1 MKTTIDLPDDI
12 LHRAKIVA
20 VQRKTTLKELDIQGL
35 EHATRHPEED
45 ADQARKDRAS
55 RLIAAL
61 QASNTEPMKPL
72 SRNEIY
78 GRHAG
83 RWTR

>member
-20 VQRKTTLKELDIQGL
+20 VQRKTTLKELVIQGL
-35 EHATRHPEED
+35 EHATRHPAED
-45 ADQARKDRAS
+45 ADQARKERAA

-72 SRNEIY
+72 SRNAIY
-78 GRHAG
+78 DRHAG
-83 RWTR
+83 RRSR

>member
-20 VQRKTTLKELDIQGL
+20 VQRKTTLKELVIQGL
-35 EHATRHPEED
+35 EHATRHPAED
-45 ADQARKDRAS
+45 ADKMRKERVAG
-55 RLIAAL
+55 LIAAL
-61 QASNTEPMKPL
+61 QASNIEPMKPL
-72 SRNEIY
+72 SRSEIY

-83 RWTR
+83 RWNA

>member
-20 VQRKTTLKELDIQGL
+20 VQRKTTLKELVIQGL
-35 EHATRHPEED
+35 EHATRHSAED
-45 ADQARKDRAS
+45 AEKVRKERVAG
-55 RLIAAL
+55 LIAAL

-72 SRNEIY
+72 SRSEIY
-78 GRHAG
+78 DRHAG
-83 RWTR
+83 RWSA

>member
-20 VQRKTTLKELDIQGL
+20 VQRKTTLKELVIQGL
-35 EHATRHPEED
+35 EHATRHPAED
-45 ADQARKDRAS
+45 ADQARKDRS
-55 RLIAAL
+55 FRLIAAL

-83 RWTR
+83 RWIR

>member
-20 VQRKTTLKELDIQGL
+20 VQRKTTLKELVIQGL
-35 EHATRHPEED
+35 EHATRHPAED

-78 GRHAG
+78 GRHAD
-83 RWTR
+83 RWIR